1 METVKPTQTGPA
13 GKRLI
18 GVRIPDSCMVYRVHT
33 DLPQIVVGDQ
43 VVVQIRDGE
52 VIGQVLHL
60 FTLTAEPFPGP
71 IRKVIRRL
79 TEKDRNLLA
88 TNQELENKARLLCR
102 ERIRA
107 LGLSMKLSKITCH
120 SGGARVVIHFTSE
133 ARVDFRELVRQ
144 LSSELKARVEM
155 RHVGVRDESKLLC
168 GLGCCGKVLCC
179 SEFLTRFHPVSV
191 RMAKNQDLSLTP
203 EGISGVCGRLMCC
216 LAYENDVYLELR
228 KGLPKVKSRVTLPDG
243 REGMVRAVF
252 PLLGEVELL
261 FGEGVSERMPVER
274 LTGVTPTAGAPEEE
288 GEERGERQ
296 DAPPPRPVVKPK
308 RSTGKP
314 SAGAP
319 PSPPAVAREAV
330 KKAPVSALV
339 ALLPEEEGAAES
351 ASKRPRRRRRSAGN
365 KPPGVVGAAPAAQS
379 GEQPVRERSEGEGTE
394 GDAVAP
400 RPAGTPRRRRRRSG
414 SRRGGEGGG
423 EGAQG
428 GGGEE

>member
-1 METVKPTQTGPA
+1 METVKQTQAGPA
-13 GKRLI
+13 GKRLV
-18 GVRIPDSCMVYRVHT
+18 GVRIPDSCMVYRVQT
-33 DLPQIVVGDQ
+33 DLPQIAVGDQ

-79 TEKDRNLLA
+79 TDKDRKLMDS
-88 TNQELENKARLLCR
+88 NQELEGRARLLCR
-102 ERIRA
+102 EKIRA

-120 SGGARVVIHFTSE
+120 AGGARVVIHFTSE
-133 ARVDFRELVRQ
+133 ARVDFRELVRL

-179 SEFLTRFHPVSV
+179 SEYLTRFHPVSV

-252 PLLGEVELL
+252 PLQGEVELL
-261 FGEGVSERMPVER
+261 FGEGVMERMPVDR
-274 LTGVTPTAGAPEEE
+274 LTGAATTVDATGEEEEREHQDAPPPKPVVKPRRSTGKPTAGTPPPVARDAARKAPAPVPVAPAPEEE
-288 GEERGERQ
+288 GGATES
-296 DAPPPRPVVKPK
+296 APK
-308 RSTGKP
+308 R
-314 SAGAP
+314 A
-319 PSPPAVAREAV
+319 
-330 KKAPVSALV
+330 
-339 ALLPEEEGAAES
+339 
-351 ASKRPRRRRRSAGN
+351 RRRRRGVGI
-365 KPPGVVGAAPAAQS
+365 KPPVMAGAALVVQT

-394 GDAVAP
+394 GGSGTP
-400 RPAGTPRRRRRRSG
+400 RPAGTARRRRRRSG
-414 SRRGGEGGG
+414 PRRG
-423 EGAQG
+423 
-428 GGGEE
+428 